1 MTPQNPATAATHC
14 LKGYAGHAT
23 IPMSGSGTTIKQ
35 VGLDA
40 KAPGAYITP
49 SERFTADFADWDRS
63 MLTITSGQSGNFL
76 SPYYLD
82 QFPAWYAGKSFPLVF
97 SDAAVQSV
105 TQHRLTLQ
113 PGCSR

>member
-1 MTPQNPATAATHC
+1 
-14 LKGYAGHAT
+14 
-23 IPMSGSGTTIKQ
+23 
-35 VGLDA
+35 
-40 KAPGAYITP
+40 
-49 SERFTADFADWDRS
+49 

-113 PGCSR
+113 PGVPR